1 MPTLKDM
8 DIHLCESCGRII
20 QDEYT
25 LVKGGWREWM
35 YHTSPT
41 ECSKAKELKR
51 DWIRNAKKAKAYN
64 RTKA

>member
-25 LVKGGWREWM
+25 LVRGGWREWM
-35 YHTSPT
+35 YHISPT
-41 ECSKAKELKR
+41 ECSNAKELER
-51 DWIRNAKKAKAYN
+51 DWVRNAKKAKTNN